1 MLSISFNWQ
10 SNCAQVAILEPPHP
24 GFDPKQIQ
32 IDLRCHGRTAPTI
45 QWPRTAEQNLQGQT
59 SQMDNHQCISVYICC
74 SGYSFLL
81 VDGSGFVVLHDG
93 LNGQMA
99 SNADDPFPVLLA
111 VLSHN
116 VQVQWHVY
124 IHMHYCLHTFNTPHG
139 RRMEDVGH
147 KRMGMLVR
155 KLKSK

>member
-1 MLSISFNWQ
+1 MGELHQPSSG
-10 SNCAQVAILEPPHP
+10 P
-24 GFDPKQIQ
+24 GRPSKA
-32 IDLRCHGRTAPTI
+32 CK
-45 QWPRTAEQNLQGQT
+45 GQT
-59 SQMDNHQCISVYICC
+59 SQMDNHQCISVYICEQKDPC

-99 SNADDPFPVLLA
+99 SNADDPFPVLLT

-124 IHMHYCLHTFNTPHG
+124 IHMHYRPHTFNTPHG